1 MDAVKFTRDCRP
13 ERAITV
19 EDDCGISKSKNG
31 WQHAANDSA
40 DQRRDW
46 RQWRFLGSAHANFM
60 GGVAK
65 RRTDNYLLARVNYV

>member
-1 MDAVKFTRDCRP
+1 M
-13 ERAITV
+13 RAITI
-19 EDDCGISKSKNG
+19 EDDCGISEAKNG

-40 DQRRDW
+40 DSRADP

-65 RRTDNYLLARVNYV
+65 RRTDNYVVERVNCV